1 MNKIEM
7 QEMKIRSSRGDRV
20 FYAVCGAVVAILT
33 LLVLYPIIY
42 VVSASFSSPA
52 ALVAGKVFLWP
63 VDVGLE
69 GYQAVFNYDKVWIG
83 YRNTI
88 FYVVLGTSIN
98 IAVTLSCAYPLSR
111 KTLPGR
117 GIFMGLFTF
126 TMLFGAGM
134 IPDYIL
140 MKNLKLINTIWAMV
154 LPGAMSVYNMIV
166 ARTFLQNSIPED
178 LLDAARIDGCDDFR
192 YFFSIILPLSKAI
205 IAVLALWYAV
215 GHWNA
220 YFNAFLYLK
229 DQKLYPLQI
238 FLKDVLVS
246 NQFSSEDM
254 MDPET
259 IVAMQNRKLL
269 LKYSLIVV
277 STAPLF
283 FFYPFV
289 QKYFVKGV
297 MIGSVKG

>member
-7 QEMKIRSSRGDRV
+7 QEMKIRFSRNDRV
-20 FYAVCGAVVAILT
+20 FYTVCGVVVAALT

-42 VVSASFSSPA
+42 VLSASFSSPA
-52 ALVAGKVFLWP
+52 ALVAGKVILWP

-69 GYQAVFNYDKVWIG
+69 GYEAVFNYDKVWIG

-88 FYVVLGTSIN
+88 FYVVLGTAIN
-98 IAVTLSCAYPLSR
+98 IAVTLCCAYPLSR

-140 MKNLKLINTIWAMV
+140 MKNLNLINTIWAMM

-166 ARTFLQNSIPED
+166 ARTFLQNSIPEE

-205 IAVLALWYAV
+205 IAVLGLWYAV

-229 DQKLYPLQI
+229 DQQLYPLQI

>member
-1 MNKIEM
+1 MNKIELH
-7 QEMKIRSSRGDRV
+7 EMRIRSTRGDRI
-20 FYAVCGAVVAILT
+20 FYAVCGTVVALLT

-42 VVSASFSSPA
+42 VLSASFSSPA
-52 ALVAGKVFLWP
+52 ALVAGKVVLWP
-63 VDVGLE
+63 VDVGLD

-83 YRNTI
+83 YRNTL

-98 IAVTLSCAYPLSR
+98 IAVTLCCAYPLSR

-166 ARTFLQNSIPED
+166 ARTFLQNSIPDD
-178 LLDAARIDGCDDFR
+178 LLDAAHIDGCDDFR